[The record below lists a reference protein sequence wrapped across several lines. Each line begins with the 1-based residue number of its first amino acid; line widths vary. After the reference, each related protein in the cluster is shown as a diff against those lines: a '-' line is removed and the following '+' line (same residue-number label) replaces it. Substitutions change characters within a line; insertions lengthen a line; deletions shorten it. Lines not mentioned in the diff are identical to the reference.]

1 MIDRGKRVKRLVVRK
16 ISIQQK
22 SIHQKSRKKSLKLF
36 SFLGIL
42 ESHRIDDACLC
53 KLRNTFVTYAIWPH
67 ARHYVSLE
75 SNTFNFLW
83 VMSKKHLFS
92 RHFSHVVWLKESG
105 SVARSRHFCPLL
117 LCYFATY
124 YNYLGL
130 LYWARWWF
138 TFRNLCLI
146 FETDTKA
153 KKHILAFI
161 QLY

>member
-1 MIDRGKRVKRLVVRK
+1 MYILT
-16 ISIQQK
+16 
-22 SIHQKSRKKSLKLF
+22 LKLF
-36 SFLGIL
+36 SFLSRKSPTKRHMFLQAAQYI
-42 ESHRIDDACLC
+42 
-53 KLRNTFVTYAIWPH
+53 FVTYAIWPH

-130 LYWARWWF
+130 LHWARIEYLWIYVKSLNLTLKPKNIYRIVVSGFEAHVGFWSLQIAYEGNFLPSSWF
-138 TFRNLCLI
+138 SN
-146 FETDTKA
+146 K
-153 KKHILAFI
+153 
-161 QLY
+161 

>member
-1 MIDRGKRVKRLVVRK
+1 M
-16 ISIQQK
+16 
-22 SIHQKSRKKSLKLF
+22 KLF
-36 SFLGIL
+36 SFFVSRVTELTTHV
-42 ESHRIDDACLC
+42 SAS
-53 KLRNTFVTYAIWPH
+53 KSRNTFVTYAIWPH

-146 FETDTKA
+146 FGCGTKA
-153 KKHILAFI
+153 KKHIAFI
-161 QLY
+161 QPYYLL